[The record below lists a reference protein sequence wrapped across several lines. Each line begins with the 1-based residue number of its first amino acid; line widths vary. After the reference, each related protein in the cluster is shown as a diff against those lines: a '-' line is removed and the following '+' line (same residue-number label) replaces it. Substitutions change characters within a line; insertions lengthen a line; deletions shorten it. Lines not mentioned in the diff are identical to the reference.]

1 MKKLVLILFIFNC
14 FAFAQDKNANRI
26 IEKVKANYEIISD
39 YSVEIKGKVD
49 FPDAVIPELK
59 AKIFFKKPDKIKVES
74 DNFMI
79 IPKQSIKFYPEII
92 NDKDYSSLMLGEVE
106 IDNEKHFIIKL
117 ISNNLEIE
125 EVVTIWVNAR
135 NFTIRKM
142 NLIGSRIGKVEIQ
155 FFYKLFDAK
164 YWLPE
169 KMTATFEAN
178 KLRFPRMRRF
188 DKNQKENSDKSQ
200 EGKILIQYYNYQVNK
215 GLEDKIFEEKK

>member
-1 MKKLVLILFIFNC
+1 MKKFALVLFAFIC

-26 IEKVKANYEIISD
+26 IEKIKANYDIIND

-59 AKIFFKKPDKIKVES
+59 AKIFFKKPDKFKVES

-79 IPKQSIKFYPEII
+79 IPRQSIKFYPDILNE
-92 NDKDYSSLMLGEVE
+92 KDYSSLILGEVE
-106 IDNEKHFIIKL
+106 IDNLKHFIIKL
-117 ISNNLEIE
+117 ISNNPEVE
-125 EVVTIWVNAR
+125 EVVTIWVNSE

-142 NLIGSRIGKVEIQ
+142 NLIGSRIGKVEIE
-155 FFYKLFDAK
+155 FFYKFFDGK

-169 KMTATFEAN
+169 KMTATFEAS
-178 KLRFPRMRRF
+178 KILFPRMRRF
-188 DKNQKENSDKSQ
+188 DKNQKENSGQIQ

-215 GLEDKIFEEKK
+215 GLEDKIFEKKK